1 MSKHNSFRA
10 RLRYR
15 FDTALAAGTVAVIA
29 WLAVITAV
37 VVLVTGIFVSVMDMA
52 IHESVHPGV
61 IEAIWQNLMRSLEP
75 AAMENDVGWLLRL
88 ESLFVVLFGILVGSS
103 LIGLVASGI
112 DRRVSELRKGRSQ
125 VLESGHT
132 LVLGWSEK
140 VFPVI
145 SELVIA
151 HRGRHRSCI
160 VILAPQDRVEME
172 SEIRARI
179 PDLGRTR
186 VVCRSGDPSSRA
198 DLAMTSPYDSR
209 SVIVLGSNHDDGD
222 AQAIRTVLALMD
234 DARFAG
240 LRVVADFLYPEN
252 AAALREATD
261 GGAITIAS
269 SDIIARVTA
278 QACRH
283 GGLGAVFQELLDFE
297 DVDVHFD
304 AQPALVGRRFDD
316 LVLSYDAAA
325 PIGVR
330 VSDGS
335 ILLNPPDDYVL
346 KTGDATV
353 VLALDNTALELQA
366 EAPRP
371 PQLGP
376 ALETGVARPAR
387 ILMVGWNPLAGRVV
401 AELDKWVS
409 PGSLLRIL
417 VDVDLVAEHEVDV
430 PGLCNLEL
438 RITGTRASAPCRVA
452 ELSEAEEYE
461 RVVVLCYRKG
471 LTPEA
476 ADARALMTLLH
487 LRQFRRTH
495 LELSARMSVVA
506 EVLDIRDV
514 ELARV
519 AGADDLIVSERLTAL
534 MLSQLAEIPEREKV
548 FEDLFDVSGSD
559 ICTRHVAYYT
569 DPQPGLPYASYVAA
583 AQRYGHLAIGYQ
595 SIGERTRCLADG
607 IVLNPPKS
615 AVIDFRPDD
624 RLIVVVPHEA
634 KFGGA
639 PGLAAPAPGPA
650 SAPLNEPVAA
660 GGGPLSAEMVAGD
673 SPAAAPPASALPAGV
688 GVPAQAGA
696 PAAQAAVLVP
706 GMDVAAERRAP
717 NP

>member
-1 MSKHNSFRA
+1 VSEHHSFRA

-15 FDTALAAGTVAVIA
+15 FDTALAAGTAAVIL
-29 WLAVITAV
+29 WLGVITATV
-37 VVLVTGIFVSVMDMA
+37 VIVTGIIVSVTDMA
-52 IHESVHPGV
+52 IHHIEHPGIV
-61 IEAIWQNLMRSLEP
+61 ESIWQNLLRSLEP
-75 AAMENDVGWLLRL
+75 AALENDVGWLLRL
-88 ESLFVVLFGILVGSS
+88 QSLFVVLFGILVGSS

-151 HRGRHRSCI
+151 HRGRRRSCI

-179 PDLGRTR
+179 PDLGNTR

-198 DLAMTSPYDSR
+198 DLAMTSPYASR

-234 DARFAG
+234 DARFPK

-304 AQPALVGRRFDD
+304 AQPALVGRRFGD
-316 LVLSYDAAA
+316 LVLSYDAAS
-325 PIGVR
+325 PIGIR
-330 VSDGS
+330 TTKGT
-335 ILLNPPDDYVL
+335 IQLNPPDDYVL
-346 KTGDATV
+346 AAGDETV
-353 VLALDNTALELQA
+353 VLALDSTSFKLQA
-366 EAPRP
+366 EPDRP
-371 PQLGP
+371 PELGP

-387 ILMVGWNPLAGRVV
+387 ILMVGWNPLAGRIVS
-401 AELDKWVS
+401 ELDKWVS
-409 PGSLLRIL
+409 PGSFLRVL
-417 VDVDLVAEHEVDV
+417 VDEELVADNEVEV
-430 PGLCNLEL
+430 PGLGHLEL
-438 RITGTRASAPCRVA
+438 RVTRTRNSSPCRVA
-452 ELSEAEEYE
+452 ELAAAEQYE

-495 LELSARMSVVA
+495 PELSDHMSVVA

-569 DPQPGLPYASYVAA
+569 EPQPGVPYAAYVAA

-607 IVLNPPKS
+607 IVLNPSKS
-615 AVIDFRPDD
+615 KAVDFRPDD
-624 RLIVVVPHEA
+624 RLIVVVPHEPHT
-634 KFGGA
+634 GV
-639 PGLAAPAPGPA
+639 GLSTVPAPA
-650 SAPLNEPVAA
+650 VAA
-660 GGGPLSAEMVAGD
+660 GSAGSE
-673 SPAAAPPASALPAGV
+673 AGV
-688 GVPAQAGA
+688 GVG
-696 PAAQAAVLVP
+696 VEVEVE
-706 GMDVAAERRAP
+706 VATEHAAP
-717 NP
+717 NISAGPQAFPSQL